1 VLRSLPARGVFV
13 VALLVGLLALGV
25 WFGSLAPAPAAG
37 GYPTGADLGADYD
50 RYVGDRAV
58 VAGSVVET
66 DPLVL
71 AVTEGGGRSVRY
83 RLVGVEAS
91 HARGDDLWAFVT
103 VQPDRTLRVKR
114 VVHLTPAGQW
124 YARGISLLAGLW
136 ILARVV
142 RDWRVDRDA
151 AGLVPRRRAVGAPD
165 DGRDDGGGGG
175 GA

>member
-1 VLRSLPARGVFV
+1 M
-13 VALLVGLLALGV
+13 
-25 WFGSLAPAPAAG
+25 
-37 GYPTGADLGADYD
+37 
-50 RYVGDRAV
+50 
-58 VAGSVVET
+58 
-66 DPLVL
+66 
-71 AVTEGGGRSVRY
+71 RY